1 MLSVGTQLK
10 KARERMNLTAEEAAR
25 ALHLRAYYLLELEND
40 HPELLP
46 SQAQARGFV
55 RMLAGY
61 YGLDAQTLLA
71 QWDAP
76 QPAEPAAQPEK
87 QKSPKSESKKQAVT
101 QKTKAAKENVE
112 SVGSQARAL
121 LTAIRLQVKKQV
133 DRMTQKIKPAKNGT
147 AAQEKVKKVA
157 APKETITQPGSPAV
171 TTHADGKSSDD
182 LLRELGVALRG
193 RRETLGLSIADVE
206 RFTMLKRF
214 YLEALE
220 AGRIE
225 DLPSTVQGRGMLS
238 NYADFLAMKNDQAL
252 GVFADALQRRREER
266 SVPRQN
272 EQPSVLLRVNLP
284 ESWRRILNPD
294 LIFGAVLIIAL
305 FSFIF
310 IGTARLFTSPPVT
323 PTDAPSIAQM
333 LQTTLTAT
341 PESSPIPQETPEPA
355 AAPLP
360 TATPTIIPTVNAAPL
375 QVYIV
380 TNQRALLRVSVD
392 GKSAFNART
401 VPQGA
406 YTFSGNQKIELECG
420 NAAALEIY
428 FNQEYMGKLGQ
439 VGDVIRLTFTLQGVE
454 RISLLQS
461 ATPQQTP
468 APTTTPTAS
477 L

>member
-1 MLSVGTQLK
+1 
-10 KARERMNLTAEEAAR
+10 MNLTAEEAAR

-61 YGLDAQTLLA
+61 YGLDAQALLA

-76 QPAEPAAQPEK
+76 KQTQPTDQPEK
-87 QKSPKSESKKQAVT
+87 QKTQKPESKKQAAAE
-101 QKTKAAKENVE
+101 KTKAARENVE
-112 SVGSQARAL
+112 NVGSQARAL
-121 LTAIRLQVKKQV
+121 LNAVRLQLKKRF
-133 DRMTQKIKPAKNGT
+133 DGIAQKINQTKVGT
-147 AAQEKVKKVA
+147 AAQEKGKKGAKSKVA
-157 APKETITQPGSPAV
+157 EAQPGSPAA

-182 LLRELGVALRG
+182 LLRELGAALRG

-272 EQPSVLLRVNLP
+272 EQPSVLLRINLP

-294 LIFGAVLIIAL
+294 LIFGAVLIIAI
-305 FSFIF
+305 FFFIF
-310 IGTARLFTSPPVT
+310 IGTARLFTRSLVT

-341 PESSPIPQETPEPA
+341 PDISPTPQGTPAPA
-355 AAPLP
+355 VAPLP

-392 GKSAFNART
+392 GKSEFNART

-428 FNQEYMGKLGQ
+428 FNQEYMGKLGK

-454 RISLLQS
+454 RTSPLQTT
-461 ATPQQTP
+461 TPQQTP
-468 APTTTPTAS
+468 TPTSAP
-477 L
+477 